1 MKNSVALGAYLK
13 QATRTEHQQ
22 LDQHPRLSPL
32 MHSALQLSDYQCALT
47 GLYGGQVALEAA
59 VQAGLERLE
68 LAYPLVLRSPA
79 LVRDLGALNVALPN
93 LNCLL
98 HPRILQTSTLNIRTA
113 SQLIGALYVLE
124 GAKLGGQVI
133 ARNVQRR
140 LGGQVAGQVPSE
152 FFTGPES
159 EAVEGQSSVNA
170 SWVQFWFF
178 AEQHCPEHQWPLA
191 ALAAQQAFQLF
202 LKSLNAPNSTDVGD

>member
-47 GLYGGQVALEAA
+47 GLYGGQVALETA

-98 HPRILQTSTLNIRTA
+98 QTSTLNIRTV

-140 LGGQVAGQVPSE
+140 LGGQVDGQVAGQVPSE
-152 FFTGPES
+152 FFTGAES

-202 LKSLNAPNSTDVGD
+202 LMSLNTPSSTDVGD